1 MSNIKKI
8 IGVVLALVMA
18 LSVATVAFA
27 VENDAAAYTVTI
39 SSDKTEL
46 AAGESATV
54 TVYLTTN
61 FYASAISI
69 PVFFDNSQVTV
80 SAGSTTIAGAAIATE
95 TSADSAKLY
104 AGSGYTQADHG
115 VRALVYIAEYGS
127 TITTYNNT
135 AVMTFTVTANEAAT
149 GSVTVACSAGSLK
162 TASNTTGALY
172 VAKDEANDDSTMDS
186 LAYNVTNATIE
197 GATATINFASAM
209 VPADLAVKSAYA
221 SSGIVIDNNKT
232 FGGQYDGVV
241 YGFTLEGTINAA
253 FYTQRLEAT
262 NGGSITI
269 VKTPYITRPV
279 SYGTGATVEV
289 YNADSTLS
297 KRYVIVIIGDING
310 DAKFTTADT
319 TLVYN
324 HVNNI
329 SLITDEVKVMAAN
342 AASATGR
349 TDALKA
355 TSMHTINNAD
365 TTVIYNVVNGGTL
378 DQATIASQHATYN
391 TYYQ

>member
-95 TSADSAKLY
+95 ASADSAKLY

-127 TITTYNNT
+127 TIATYNNT

-149 GSVTVACSAGSLK
+149 GSVTVECSTGSLK

-172 VAKDEANDDSTMDS
+172 VAKDEANDDDTMDS

>member
-127 TITTYNNT
+127 TIATYNNT

-149 GSVTVACSAGSLK
+149 GSVTVECSTGSLK

-172 VAKDEANDDSTMDS
+172 VAKDEANDDDTMDS
-186 LAYNVTNATIE
+186 LAYNVTNATIT

-209 VPADLAVKSAYA
+209 VPADLAVTSAYA

-241 YGFTLEGTINAA
+241 YGFTLEGTINVA

-269 VKTPYITRPV
+269 VKTPYVARPA

-297 KRYVIVIIGDING
+297 KKYVIVIIGDVNG
-310 DAKFTTADT
+310 DAKLSTADT

-329 SLITDEVKVMAAN
+329 TLITDEVKVMAAN

-365 TTVIYNVVNGGTL
+365 TTVVYNVVNGGTL
-378 DQATIASQHATYN
+378 DQAAIASQHATYN

>member
-127 TITTYNNT
+127 TIATYNNT

-241 YGFTLEGTINAA
+241 YGFTLEGTINAT